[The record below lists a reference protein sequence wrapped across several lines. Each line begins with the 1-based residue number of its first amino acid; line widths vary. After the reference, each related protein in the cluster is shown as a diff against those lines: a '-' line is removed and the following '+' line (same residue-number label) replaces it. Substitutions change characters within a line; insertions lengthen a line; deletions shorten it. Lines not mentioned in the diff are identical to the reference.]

1 MTKTVVNAL
10 RSMAVLLCIAAVC
23 TGVLAVCNMYF
34 PKYTPKLDGATAA
47 LVNSICDTGVDD
59 GTAHADGYIVMLD
72 ESEFGANIADH
83 NKLNKNGKAEIL
95 AVYGQPKG
103 INAGAYVIE
112 SQSDG
117 RDGKIVVLVAYK
129 DGTVTGAT
137 VKKQG
142 ESYWNKLP
150 SGLFE
155 SLQGASGNVDLNG
168 EFGKTGATVSL
179 SAIER
184 AVNMSNAFAL
194 EYNLAIRE
202 AISERSKGAAHD

>member
-1 MTKTVVNAL
+1 MTKSVVNAL

-23 TGVLAVCNMYF
+23 TGVLTVCNMYF
-34 PKYTPKLDGATAA
+34 PKYVAALDSATAA
-47 LVNSICDTGVDD
+47 LVNSICETGVDD
-59 GTAHADGYIVMLD
+59 ATAHDGGYIVMLD
-72 ESEFGANIADH
+72 EGEFGASIADY
-83 NKLNKNGKAEIL
+83 NKRNKVGKAEIL

-103 INAGAYVIE
+103 LNTGAYIVE
-112 SQSDG
+112 SKSEG
-117 RDGKIVVLVAYK
+117 RDGDIVVLTAYK
-129 DGTVTGAT
+129 DGTVVGAT

-155 SLQGASGNVDLNG
+155 ALQGASGDVDLKA